1 MNRLSIVIPCFNEET
16 TLRDCVER
24 VLDIQDDE
32 LSIELI
38 IVDDAS
44 EDESLSIAKA
54 IEKEHE
60 EVVVLHHEINQGKGA
75 ALRTGFKMATGDFVA
90 VQDAD
95 LEYDPVDLK
104 KLIQPL
110 INDEAD
116 VILGSRFLSTGIH
129 RVLYFWHYVG
139 NRFLTFLSNMFTD
152 LNLTDMET
160 CYKVFKREVIQGID
174 IEENRF
180 GFEPEIVAKIAH
192 KRLRIFEAGISYR
205 GRTYEEGKK
214 IGIKDGIR
222 ALYCVI
228 RYNASHAPVFLQFL
242 VYIFIGGTAAM
253 ANLGVFLSL
262 HFAGIKA
269 VFSIPF
275 AFIIAAILNYFL
287 CILILFKHKV
297 KWNFSTEIFLFL
309 ILVLSLC
316 GFDYIV
322 TTSLLSASV
331 KPLDA
336 KLTATGLGLLLNF
349 IGRRF
354 LIFPEP
360 ESGSWKPQIVKKD

>member
-16 TLRDCVER
+16 TLRDCVEK

-44 EDESLSIAKA
+44 EDKSLMIARA
-54 IEKEHE
+54 IEREYKE
-60 EVVVLHHEINQGKGA
+60 VIVLHHETNQGKGA
-75 ALRTGFKMATGDFVA
+75 ALRTGFKIATGDFVA

-129 RVLYFWHYVG
+129 RVFYFWHYMG

-152 LNLTDMET
+152 LSLTDMET
-160 CYKVFKREVIQGID
+160 CYKVFKREVIQEID

-228 RYNASHAPVFLQFL
+228 RYNASHASLFLQFL
-242 VYIFIGGTAAM
+242 IYIFIGGTAAM
-253 ANLGVFLSL
+253 VNLGVFLSL

-269 VFSIPF
+269 VFSIPS

-287 CILILFKHKV
+287 CISILFKHKV

-309 ILVLSLC
+309 ILVSSLC
-316 GFDYIV
+316 VFDYII
-322 TTSLLSASV
+322 TTLLLSVSV
-331 KPLDA
+331 NPLNA

-349 IGRRF
+349 VGRRF

-360 ESGSWKPQIVKKD
+360 ESGSWKPQIGKKN